1 MDIKVLEK
9 KENSAKFLIKG
20 VNTAFMNALRR
31 TMANSI
37 PVLAIENVNIY
48 ENSSV
53 MFDEML
59 AHRLGLIPIK
69 TETKKY
75 GKGEKVNLV
84 LEKEGPG
91 MIYSRD
97 LKGSVGVE
105 VVDKRVP
112 IVKLGK
118 NQKIKLEMEAVIGTG
133 KEHTKW
139 SPALVSYNELPSID
153 NLKECNL
160 CKKCVEA
167 CSKNILEVKAKK
179 IILKDPTKCDLCGA
193 CKDECKEGNLELS
206 YSKDTF
212 IMRIESTGG
221 LEVKEIIE
229 QAVNTLEEKTAEF
242 KKELNKV

>member
-9 KENSAKFLIKG
+9 KENSAKFLVKG
-20 VNTAFMNALRR
+20 VNITFMNALRR
-31 TMANSI
+31 TMVNSI
-37 PVLAIENVNIY
+37 PMLAIENVSIY

-59 AHRLGLIPIK
+59 SHRLGLIPIK

-75 GKGEKVNLV
+75 GKGEKVKFV

-91 MIYSRD
+91 MVYSKD
-97 LKGSVGVE
+97 LKSSGGVE
-105 VVDKRVP
+105 VVDKRIP

-133 KEHTKW
+133 KEHSKW

-160 CKKCVEA
+160 CKKCIES
-167 CSKNILEVKAKK
+167 CSKNLLEVKAKK
-179 IILKDPTKCDLCGA
+179 IILKDPIKCDLCGA
-193 CKDECKEGNLELS
+193 CKDACKEGNLELS
-206 YSKDTF
+206 YSKESF
-212 IMRIESTGG
+212 IMRIESIGG
-221 LEVKEIIE
+221 FEVKEIIE
-229 QAVNTLEEKTAEF
+229 QAVKRLEEKTAEF